1 MARSIPHSAVY
12 PQPVD
17 QVHRALTSERY
28 WRDRLTE
35 VGGDGA
41 ELGHVV
47 TGEGTIDVEMAQS
60 IPAEHLPAI
69 VSKIRPGDLIIT
81 RTETW
86 GALDGDRAVGTFS
99 ARVEGL
105 PGAVTGTLT
114 LAPEGTG
121 SAITLDGQ
129 VEVKLPLIGGKIE
142 AVIAEQVV
150 ELLDAEHEFT
160 EGWIS
165 ANG

>member
-1 MARSIPHSAVY
+1 MARRIPHSASY

-17 QVHRALTSERY
+17 QVHRAVTSERY
-28 WRDRLTE
+28 WRDRLDA
-35 VGGDGA
+35 VGGGGA
-41 ELGHVV
+41 ELRHVA

-60 IPAEHLPAI
+60 IPAEHLPAV

-86 GALDGDRAVGTFS
+86 GALAGDSATGTFS

-105 PGAVTGTLT
+105 PGEVTGTLT
-114 LAPEGTG
+114 LAPQNTG
-121 SAITLDGQ
+121 AAITLDGR

-150 ELLDAEHEFT
+150 ELLDAEHDFT
-160 EGWIS
+160 EGWIAA
-165 ANG
+165 AN

>member
-1 MARSIPHSAVY
+1 MARSIPHSASY

-17 QVHRALTSERY
+17 QVHRALTSEQY
-28 WRDRLTE
+28 WRDRLAE
-35 VGGDGA
+35 VGGEGA

-47 TGEGTIDVEMAQS
+47 TGDGTIDVEMAQA
-60 IPAEHLPAI
+60 IPAEHLPPI
-69 VSKIRPGDLIIT
+69 VSKIRPCDLIIT

-86 GALDGDRAVGTFS
+86 SALDGGRATGTFS
-99 ARVEGL
+99 ARVDGL
-105 PGAVTGTLT
+105 PGEVTGTLT

-121 SAITLDGQ
+121 AAITLDGR

-150 ELLDAEHEFT
+150 ELLDAEHGFT
-160 EGWIS
+160 EGWIA

>member
-1 MARSIPHSAVY
+1 MARSIPHSASY

-17 QVHRALTSERY
+17 RVHRALTSERY
-28 WRDRLTE
+28 WRERLVE
-35 VGGDGA
+35 VGGVGA

-69 VSKIRPGDLIIT
+69 VAKIRAGDLVIT

-86 GALDGDRAVGTFS
+86 GALEGGRATGTFS

-105 PGAVTGTLT
+105 PGEVTGTLT
-114 LAPEGTG
+114 LAAEDSG
-121 SAITLDGQ
+121 SAIVLDGR

-150 ELLDAEHEFT
+150 ELLDAEHGFT
-160 EGWIS
+160 EGWIA